1 MKVLLNELEKYTPS
15 KSEKIIEGKEALSAA
30 AKLSNNRQ
38 KVIEGIKNGVFPHID
53 GFQIEKE
60 SEEPEE
66 KSEGSVGESQKT
78 NNFKKFIEYIEK
90 ESVDIN
96 YDLFKEYFNFSL
108 PTALAKKPY
117 EIKNEN
123 KNHELVKAIKNNWSH
138 LKDEIK
144 KISEGEKR
152 TEQPDQMLEIVE
164 KVLDFKEQIRKQQGL
179 ELKIL
184 TQNQMLSRLP
194 ISLAQFKAGNNS
206 DKLKNEIR
214 QLLFSLYR

>member
-1 MKVLLNELEKYTPS
+1 MKVLLNELEKYTPL
-15 KSEKIIEGKEALSAA
+15 KSEKIIERTEALSAA

-38 KVIEGIKNGVFPHID
+38 KVIEGIKNGIFPHID

-60 SEEPEE
+60 SEEESEE
-66 KSEGSVGESQKT
+66 SVGESQKT

-108 PTALAKKPY
+108 PTALAKKLY

-144 KISEGEKR
+144 KISEDEKR

-164 KVLDFKEQIRKQQGL
+164 KVPDFNEQIRKQQGS

-184 TQNQMLSRLP
+184 TRNQMLSRLP

>member
-1 MKVLLNELEKYTPS
+1 MKVLLNELEKYAPS

-38 KVIEGIKNGVFPHID
+38 KVIEGIKNGVFPYID

-66 KSEGSVGESQKT
+66 KSEESVGESQKT

-144 KISEGEKR
+144 KISEDEKR
-152 TEQPDQMLEIVE
+152 TEQPMLEIVE